1 MKVCHKYYG
10 REVENDIGFSNDGC
24 DGLGSVN
31 HYMSVI
37 ENWNGWSVRGCGY
50 DNEHDIL

>member
-24 DGLGSVN
+24 GGLGSVN
-31 HYMSVI
+31 HYRKVI
-37 ENWNGWSVRGCGY
+37 ENWTGRPEGVY